1 MSEPDAD
8 LADLFRDEATE
19 RLDEMDAALLAVE
32 SGDAGPEVIDAL
44 FRNAHT
50 IKGGAGMLGLDDIST
65 LAHAVEDV
73 FSIVRDSGVF
83 PPELAAPLLR
93 ATGELRAR
101 VTGTDGPIDALLEDL
116 AATRAAL
123 AGDGARKPPAH
134 RAAAHRTPRTRTEP
148 PRTEPPRTEPPRTE
162 PPRTEPPR
170 TEPPRTEPPRT
181 EPPRT
186 EPVPLSRVA
195 PGARR
200 ESRPGLPSSARCG
213 FRPRKSTICSTS
225 SGR

>member
-8 LADLFRDEATE
+8 LADLFRDEATG

-32 SGDAGPEVIDAL
+32 SGDAGPGIIDAL

-73 FSIVRDSGVF
+73 FSIVRDSGEF

-93 ATGELRAR
+93 ATGALRAR

-123 AGDGARKPPAH
+123 TGDGAGKPP
-134 RAAAHRTPRTRTEP
+134 RAGP
-148 PRTEPPRTEPPRTE
+148 PRAGPPRAESEASGTKTG
-162 PPRTEPPR
+162 
-170 TEPPRTEPPRT
+170 
-181 EPPRT
+181 
-186 EPVPLSRVA
+186 A
-195 PGARR
+195 PEGVRP
-200 ESRPGLPSSARCG
+200 PGLPSNAHCG
-213 FRPRKSTICSTS
+213 SRPRRSTICSTW
-225 SGR
+225 